1 MNWDAISAVSETVSS
16 IAVIISL
23 IYLAQQIRHSNK
35 LSQSQ
40 TRTDLRQQACAEVE
54 SLIQHPDI
62 WLMFWKEE
70 LTDLERSRL
79 HSFMLRALRF
89 REYIWRQH
97 KLGLLDKDTFET
109 YILVVTQQLSSKRTR
124 DWWNSYKLSGT
135 FDPEFIKLV
144 DRLVEETPPFD
155 LRQHIEKF

>member
-40 TRTDLRQQACAEVE
+40 TRTDLRQQAGTEVE

-124 DWWNSYKLSGT
+124 DW
-135 FDPEFIKLV
+135 
-144 DRLVEETPPFD
+144 
-155 LRQHIEKF
+155 

>member
-40 TRTDLRQQACAEVE
+40 TRTDLRQQAGAEVE

-124 DWWNSYKLSGT
+124 DW
-135 FDPEFIKLV
+135 
-144 DRLVEETPPFD
+144 
-155 LRQHIEKF
+155 

>member
-124 DWWNSYKLSGT
+124 DW
-135 FDPEFIKLV
+135 
-144 DRLVEETPPFD
+144 
-155 LRQHIEKF
+155 